1 MQSVDLLHGVIPIS
15 KAASS
20 LAQLFQFANRADA
33 PVIIT
38 QKGMASGVLLTIE
51 QFTTLRNQA
60 MHAEQSSFEPE
71 AIADVPVEE
80 S

>member
-1 MQSVDLLHGVIPIS
+1 MQSVDLLHGVVPIS

-20 LAQLFQFANRADA
+20 LAQLFQFANKSDA

-51 QFTTLRNQA
+51 QFTELRNQA
-60 MHAEQSSFEPE
+60 LQAAKENGQEE
-71 AIADVPVEE
+71 ALADVQVG
-80 S
+80 